1 VKSLKWNTIHK
12 GDCLALLDKIEPS
25 SIDMVFADPPYNLSG
40 KTLNLK
46 GNKTGG
52 DWFKVNEKWDVY
64 TDSEYQEFSNQW
76 IQKAVKAL
84 SDSGSIYVC
93 CSQHNIDAVMQ
104 SLRLSNCRI
113 NNILVWQKSNPM
125 PNTTKRLY
133 THSVEFII
141 WAVKGKG
148 WIFNA
153 FELRDMNPD
162 TQKDGSPRMMRDV
175 WTFPVVQGEE
185 RLRGDDGRA
194 LHPTQKPLE
203 LVKRTIA
210 ASSNVG
216 QVVLDPFMGSG
227 TTAVAAKLLGRS
239 WLGIERDDVY
249 IEAARERIAKTRVA
263 KKPSK
268 RGKNDVK

>member
-1 VKSLKWNTIHK
+1 MSRLKLNTIHH
-12 GDCLALLDKIEPS
+12 GDCLELLELIEPGT
-25 SIDMVFADPPYNLSG
+25 IDMVFADPPYNLSG

-46 GNKTGG
+46 GSKTGG
-52 DWFKVNEKWDVY
+52 DWFKVNEKWDIY
-64 TDSEYQEFSNQW
+64 TNAHYQEFSNEW
-76 IQKAVKAL
+76 IRKAATAL

-93 CSQHNIDAVMQ
+93 CSQHNIDTVMH
-104 SLRLSNCRI
+104 SLRLVDCKI

-133 THSVEFII
+133 THSIEFIV

-153 FELRDMNPD
+153 VELRDMNPD
-162 TQKDGSPRMMRDV
+162 RQKDGSLRMMRDV

-185 RLRGDDGRA
+185 RLRGADGRS

-203 LVKRTIA
+203 LVKRTIV
-210 ASSNVG
+210 ASSNAG
-216 QVVLDPFMGSG
+216 QVILDPFMGSG

-239 WLGIERDDVY
+239 WLGIERDDIYV
-249 IEAARERIAKTRVA
+249 EAAKERIAKTRA
-263 KKPSK
+263 TKKSRK
-268 RGKNDVK
+268 GGKN

>member
-1 VKSLKWNTIHK
+1 MSGLKLNTIHH
-12 GDCLALLDKIEPS
+12 GDCLELLDLIEPGK
-25 SIDMVFADPPYNLSG
+25 IDMVFADPPYNLSG

-46 GNKTGG
+46 GSKTGG

-64 TDSEYQEFSNQW
+64 TNAEYQEFSNEW
-76 IQKAVKAL
+76 IQKAATAL

-93 CSQHNIDAVMQ
+93 CSQHNIDAVMH
-104 SLRLSNCRI
+104 SLRLADCKI

-133 THSVEFII
+133 THSVEFIV

-153 FELRDMNPD
+153 VELRDMNPD
-162 TQKDGSPRMMRDV
+162 RQKDGSPRMMRDV

-185 RLRGDDGRA
+185 RLRGEDGRA

-203 LVKRTIA
+203 LVKRTIV
-210 ASSNVG
+210 ASSNAG
-216 QVVLDPFMGSG
+216 QVILDPFMGSG
-227 TTAVAAKLLGRS
+227 TTAVAAKSLGRS

-249 IEAARERIAKTRVA
+249 IEAAKERISKTRA
-263 KKPSK
+263 TKKPSS
-268 RGKNDVK
+268 GGNNEL